1 MKPYRP
7 HHQQIWK
14 ILSHFDAEYLAQH
27 AILFGGGTRIAL
39 ELDEFRESVDIDFFC
54 ATSDAY
60 RTVRLAI
67 GPTSLGPLLLPG
79 KEMTFAREIRAD
91 RDAVRTFVSLEGC
104 RPIKLEFIHFDSYK
118 FVKDSRDSL
127 FPVPSI
133 DRASCYLAKLLANAD
148 RYADPLHKDIFDLC
162 MMHHHWGPIPESAW
176 HQAAEKYGAHVIHQ
190 GLLHAL
196 NRLIDDKDQACYVA
210 ENSLH
215 IEAGQA
221 KTIVDVLAPALL
233 LAIRSYS

>member
-1 MKPYRP
+1 YGRAAGRAPRMGRAFRLCSLEVTRGP
-7 HHQQIWK
+7 HPELRLSFDQLP
-14 ILSHFDAEYLAQH
+14 IL
-27 AILFGGGTRIAL
+27 
-39 ELDEFRESVDIDFFC
+39 C
-54 ATSDAY
+54 
-60 RTVRLAI
+60 
-67 GPTSLGPLLLPG
+67 LLP
-79 KEMTFAREIRAD
+79 
-91 RDAVRTFVSLEGC
+91 S
-104 RPIKLEFIHFDSYK
+104 
-118 FVKDSRDSL
+118 
-127 FPVPSI
+127 
-133 DRASCYLAKLLANAD
+133 AD

-233 LAIRSYS
+233 LAIR